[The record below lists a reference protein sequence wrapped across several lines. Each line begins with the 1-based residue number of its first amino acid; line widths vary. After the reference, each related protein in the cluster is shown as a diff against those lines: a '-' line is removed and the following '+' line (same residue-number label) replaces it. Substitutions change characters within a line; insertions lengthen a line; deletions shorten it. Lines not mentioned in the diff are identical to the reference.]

1 MFASRILR
9 NSAQTLKTELP
20 HKETIKMAYDLH
32 KPRSTAIRHLNENP
46 EEPILFLHGIFGSK
60 KSYAT
65 DSKLIASSTHT
76 PVYTMDLRNHG
87 ETGHAQPFNYE
98 TLAQDVKEFCD
109 EHKLDKVKLIGYSL
123 GAKVSMLTA
132 LQFPNLVKSAVIIDN
147 APIPQPQIQL
157 FMKQYIKSMLHVLNE
172 SKIRADDKDWKNK
185 ASAAMKRFLPN
196 GVIRKNLLVN
206 LVNKPPKD
214 FESPVID
221 FEDGYIH
228 FLNPI
233 EQMEEMAVKDV
244 TDWPVESTKDLKFE
258 GPVKFIKGLQSP
270 FITDEGM
277 KAIQTHFPNNDFTD
291 VNSNHDILDQR
302 PSEYVKII
310 TDFFNKQRYQS
321 APDDTILS
329 NKTPTP
335 KQTEVSA

>member
-9 NSAQTLKTELP
+9 NSQSLKTELP
-20 HKETIKMAYDLH
+20 HRETIKMAYDLH
-32 KPRSTAIRHLNENP
+32 KPKSTAIRNLNEQP
-46 EEPILFLHGIFGSK
+46 HTPILFMHGIFGSK
-60 KSYAT
+60 KSYAS
-65 DSKLIASSTHT
+65 DSKLIASATHT
-76 PVYTMDLRNHG
+76 PVYTIDLRNHG

-98 TLAQDVKEFCD
+98 TLAQDVKEFCLQHD
-109 EHKLDKVKLIGYSL
+109 LKKVKLIGYSL

-132 LQFPNLVKSAVIIDN
+132 LKFPELVKSAVIIDN
-147 APIPQPQIQL
+147 APVPQPQIQM
-157 FMKQYIKSMLHVLNE
+157 FMKQYVKSMLHVLNE

-185 ASAAMKRFLPN
+185 ASDAMKRFLPN

-214 FESPVID
+214 LKSPVID

-233 EQMEEMAVKDV
+233 EQMEEMAIKDV
-244 TDWPVESTKDLKFE
+244 TDWPVEATKGLKYE
-258 GPVKFIKGLQSP
+258 GPVKFIRGLKSP
-270 FITDEGM
+270 FITEEGM
-277 KAIQTHFPNNDFTD
+277 KAIQEHFPDNDFSD
-291 VNSNHDILDQR
+291 VNSSHDILDQR

-310 TDFFNKQRYQS
+310 NDFFNLQRFRS
-321 APDDTILS
+321 APKDTVLGY
-329 NKTPTP
+329 KAP